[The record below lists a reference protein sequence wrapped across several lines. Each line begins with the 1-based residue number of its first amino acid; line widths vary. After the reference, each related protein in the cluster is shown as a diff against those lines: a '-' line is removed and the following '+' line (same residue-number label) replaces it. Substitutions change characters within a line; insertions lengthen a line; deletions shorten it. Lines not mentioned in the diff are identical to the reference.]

1 MKPKSIRFTSITRR
15 ARTIAVGL
23 TIAGLSTGFAA
34 CGGDDEQNQAEE
46 AADQLESAL
55 DEVDT
60 EALQEQAEEAQ
71 EQVESAVDEIDTE
84 ALQQQA
90 EEAQQ
95 QFEDAYGGGN

>member
-1 MKPKSIRFTSITRR
+1 MKPKSSRFTPVARR

-23 TIAGLSTGFAA
+23 AIAGLSAGFAA
-34 CGGDDEQNQAEE
+34 CGDDEQDQAEE

-71 EQVESAVDEIDTE
+71 DQIESAVDEIDTE

>member
-1 MKPKSIRFTSITRR
+1 MKDKSTRFAPLARR

-23 TIAGLSTGFAA
+23 AIAGLSAGFAA
-34 CGGDDEQNQAEE
+34 CGDDDANQAVDE
-46 AADQLESAL
+46 AQENLESAL

-60 EALQEQAEEAQ
+60 EELQQQAEDAQEQAE
-71 EQVESAVDEIDTE
+71 SAIDEIDTE
-84 ALQQQA
+84 ALKQEA